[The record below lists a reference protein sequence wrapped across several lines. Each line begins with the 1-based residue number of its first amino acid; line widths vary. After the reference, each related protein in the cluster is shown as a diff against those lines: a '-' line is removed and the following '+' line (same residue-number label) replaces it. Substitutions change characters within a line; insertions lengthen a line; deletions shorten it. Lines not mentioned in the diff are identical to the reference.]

1 MNWEKYGLRVG
12 AAAVALA
19 IFLQLGGGGFLDSVL
34 KVFATP
40 EAVSLLMYLETGR
53 VIRPSQ
59 LQATQPSVTPEES
72 KPSAEE
78 APTQPEEPEQPEQ
91 LPALPVF
98 GPSDTAL
105 VEINNSCDYQA
116 DLSGWIQKPLS
127 WNLVQSEPT
136 VLILHTHGSESYTKT
151 EDYKETSTYR
161 TLDNRY
167 NMVSIG
173 DTLEKILT
181 AGGISVI
188 HDTTLHDYPSYN
200 SSYANARDAIQAY
213 LKKYPSIKL
222 VLDLHRDAIAN
233 SSGQQVHWTVQA
245 NGQTSAKLMLVVGTD
260 ANGSKHPQW
269 PENMSLAVKLHA
281 QLEKNTPGICRPIS
295 FRSQRFNQDLST
307 GAMLIEVG
315 TAGNTRE
322 EALVAV
328 ELLGQAILE
337 LSRGTGQSSEK

>member
-1 MNWEKYGLRVG
+1 MNWEKWGLRVI
-12 AAAVALA
+12 ASVLALA
-19 IFLQLGGGGFLDSVL
+19 ILLQLGSGGFLDRVL

-72 KPSAEE
+72 KPSTEE
-78 APTQPEEPEQPEQ
+78 APTQPEEPEQ

-98 GPSDTAL
+98 GPSDVNL
-105 VEINNSCDYQA
+105 VEINNSCDYTT
-116 DLSGWIQKPLS
+116 DLSEWIQKPLS
-127 WNLVQSEPT
+127 WNLVQNEPA

-173 DTLEKILT
+173 DALEEMLT

-188 HDTTLHDYPSYN
+188 HDTALHDYPSYN
-200 SSYANARDAIQAY
+200 SSYANARDSIQAY
-213 LKKYPSIKL
+213 LDKYPSIKL

-233 SSGQQVHWTVQA
+233 SSGQQVHWTAQV

-269 PENMSLAVKLHA
+269 PENMALAVKLHA
-281 QLEKNTPGICRPIS
+281 QLEKNAPGICRPIS

-307 GAMLIEVG
+307 GAMLVEVG

-328 ELLGQAILE
+328 EVLGQAILE
-337 LSRGTGQSSEK
+337 LSRGTGQGNGD